1 MNFSAVLLQI
11 FWMTCLPTTLG
22 LNTLLRR
29 CLACGPHFMAM
40 KRFYRQGWGMTI
52 FKTLVLSQLYFAL
65 LGTGL
70 VVVILLGAYR
80 A

>member
-11 FWMTCLPTTLG
+11 FWMTYLPTTLG

-40 KRFYRQGWGMTI
+40 KRLYRKGLRVTI
-52 FKTLVLSQLYFAL
+52 LKLWYHVSS
-65 LGTGL
+65 
-70 VVVILLGAYR
+70 ILLGSGLMIVILRGTYHA
-80 A
+80 